1 MGSVEFMKWKNFL
14 CLDQK
19 PNALQQFWKAATK
32 FKPELL
38 TDVEIE
44 SVPIMET
51 SCLAEDI
58 CVKTRKASLILIL
71 IWENF

>member
-1 MGSVEFMKWKNFL
+1 MASVEFIKWKNFL
-14 CLDQK
+14 CIDQK
-19 PNALQQFWKAATK
+19 PNALQQFLKAATK
-32 FKPELL
+32 LKRELL

-44 SVPIMET
+44 SVPIMEI

-58 CVKTRKASLILIL
+58 CVKTWKASLILIL